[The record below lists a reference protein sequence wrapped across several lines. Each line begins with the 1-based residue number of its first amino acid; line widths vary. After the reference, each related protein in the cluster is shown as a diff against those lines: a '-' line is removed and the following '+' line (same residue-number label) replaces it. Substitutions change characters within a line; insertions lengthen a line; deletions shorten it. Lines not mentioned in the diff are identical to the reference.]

1 LSLTYPTQHDRPQ
14 FHAFS
19 YKDFLPFCGLSLHC
33 GNFWYSETFFNL
45 MQSYLPICVLISWA
59 VGVLFRK

>member
-33 GNFWYSETFFNL
+33 GNF
-45 MQSYLPICVLISWA
+45 
-59 VGVLFRK
+59 